1 MPQIQ
6 VDEISKSFYI
16 SKRKK
21 GLKGALKGLF
31 NRESME
37 IKALDKLSFS
47 VEKGEILGYLGPN
60 GAGKSTTLKI
70 LSGILSPDSGNCMVQ
85 GRIPWKDRINHVKH
99 IGVVFG
105 QRTQLWWDLPVIES
119 FDLLQ
124 SIYSIP
130 KDRYQENRDSLTD
143 LLDLEPFLFT
153 PVRQLSLGQ
162 RMRCEIA
169 ASMLHDPSILFLDEP
184 TIGLDALSKVT
195 LRNIIKKLNREYQV
209 TVILTTHDMDDI
221 EALCSRILVI
231 GKGAILFNGSIEA
244 LRKQLD
250 SKRRILIETE
260 ENIEQVYHPKAT
272 LLSSKGNRFE
282 LTFSPREISA
292 AKLVG
297 DLMKTY
303 SLKDIIMEN
312 PPIEEIIA
320 QLYLGQKV
328 KP

>member
-1 MPQIQ
+1 
-6 VDEISKSFYI
+6 
-16 SKRKK
+16 
-21 GLKGALKGLF
+21 
-31 NRESME
+31 
-37 IKALDKLSFS
+37 
-47 VEKGEILGYLGPN
+47 
-60 GAGKSTTLKI
+60 
-70 LSGILSPDSGNCMVQ
+70 
-85 GRIPWKDRINHVKH
+85 
-99 IGVVFG
+99 VVFG